1 MTRTF
6 EGLLAE
12 AEAADVEG
20 WGFSWLTGRAT
31 EERAP
36 WGYTR
41 LVADRVR
48 HATALLDLETG
59 GGEVLAEIPGLP
71 ATTWATEYWPPNLAI
86 ARRRLEP
93 AGITVVDGD
102 PTRLPFDDSSFDLVI
117 SRHPVAPPWAEAAR
131 VLRPG
136 GTLLCQGIGP
146 NSMIELAEV
155 VAGPRPPGTRPDPE
169 QTAEIVRQ
177 TGLIVTD
184 LRTAALRAEFYD
196 IGAVVYFL
204 RKVIWT
210 VPDFS
215 VAKYRTALAALHAR
229 LRTDGP
235 FVAHAQRFLLE
246 ARRPD

>member
-12 AEAADVEG
+12 ADAADVDG

-41 LVADRVR
+41 LVAERVQ

-59 GGEVLAEIPGLP
+59 GGEVLAGIPGLP
-71 ATTWATEYWPPNLAI
+71 PTTCATEYWPPNLAL

-102 PTRLPFDDSSFDLVI
+102 PTRLPFDDHTFDLVI
-117 SRHPVAPPWAEAAR
+117 SRHPVAPPWSEAAR

-136 GTLLCQGIGP
+136 GTLLSQGIGP
-146 NSMIELAEV
+146 GSMIELAE
-155 VAGPRPPGTRPDPE
+155 AITGPRPPGTRPDPE

-177 TGLIVTD
+177 TGLTVTD
-184 LRTAALRAEFYD
+184 LRSAALRAEFHD

-215 VAKYRTALAALHAR
+215 IEAYRAPLAALHAR
-229 LRTDGP
+229 MRTAGP
-235 FVAHAQRFLLE
+235 FVTHAQRFLIE
-246 ARRPD
+246 ARKPT